1 MQKIAFALAAL
12 LAAAA
17 PAAADPGG
25 HHRDNRREENGGAIS
40 AAESAL
46 IHEYYQSHA
55 IPAAD
60 LPPGIRKKVVRG
72 KPLPPGIAKRFPN
85 DLSARLPARPGYDWR
100 TVGADVVL
108 IKAATGAI
116 VDIVKDIL
124 H

>member
-25 HHRDNRREENGGAIS
+25 HHRDNRREENGG
-40 AAESAL
+40 
-46 IHEYYQSHA
+46 A